1 VIARRA
7 SQPRGEEPLMTWRTP
22 RLSRRAHVILSLVV
36 AAGVLVI
43 GTFVIGGLIRD
54 DLLAFGITILWGV
67 TVGMVAVA
75 YWEEVI
81 DR

>member
-1 VIARRA
+1 
-7 SQPRGEEPLMTWRTP
+7 MTWHAP

-36 AAGVLVI
+36 AAGVLAL
-43 GTFVIGGLIRD
+43 GTFVVGGLIRD

-67 TVGMVAVA
+67 TVGMIAVA